1 MDKEHD
7 NAILVDEEIN
17 NAVSVLQTSVDN
29 KTKDI
34 LSMPLI
40 TSTHE
45 TNTAITLDVETN
57 KYKRL
62 RKTKIDE
69 VRDSYKQ
76 IDDNHNSDSNKT
88 YGLDIIYR

>member
-1 MDKEHD
+1 MKNIILEIDK
-7 NAILVDEEIN
+7 DEEIN

-34 LSMPLI
+34 LIIPLI

-45 TNTAITLDVETN
+45 TNTAITSDVKETN

-62 RKTKIDE
+62 RKTKNDE
-69 VRDSYKQ
+69 VKDSYKQ
-76 IDDNHNSDSNKT
+76 DDNHDSDSNKT
-88 YGLDIIYR
+88 YGLDII

>member
-1 MDKEHD
+1 MKNIILEIDK
-7 NAILVDEEIN
+7 DEEIN

-34 LSMPLI
+34 LIIPLI

-45 TNTAITLDVETN
+45 TNTAIISDVETN

-62 RKTKIDE
+62 RKTKNDE
-69 VRDSYKQ
+69 VKDSYKQ
-76 IDDNHNSDSNKT
+76 DDNHDSDSNKT